1 MELFSLLAKLTLDT
15 KEYEKALS
23 QARTGANIELQDPR
37 LGLDTSEF
45 DEGIRDAENTEVDD
59 PADPELGL
67 DKSDFD
73 STVTTAEG
81 TDVADPTEPELGLD
95 TSEFSSGVSEAEE
108 LGAGF
113 GETMKGVFEDIKG
126 ALAAAGI
133 TTALVGVINFLKQ
146 GINLAKDHGDA
157 IDKQSQKLKVSTK
170 TYQELDYALT
180 LSGASITDMTRAMR
194 TFTEI
199 SGGKTTD
206 DQVAAFEALGISAT
220 DASGKMKS
228 AEQLMEESL
237 YALADYGGADRGIL
251 QEALFGRNS
260 AGLNALLNAGSAA
273 IKDMRQEA
281 NDLGLVMTDEEVKNA
296 AAYMDATT
304 RLEKS
309 IQGLQ
314 ENFAGQILPL
324 LTDAANTTAKIVAF
338 FSGRTGENSLSD
350 EFKETDKAL
359 SKDLASIEGTSSAAM
374 DLVDKLFAMGDAE
387 KLTAEQQA
395 EWKETADWLIK
406 NIPDLSG
413 VIDAD
418 TLSIK
423 GNREEIEKTIK
434 QWEKL
439 AQEKAIAN
447 AKEEKYNAMLEK
459 NADAIDKVATARARE
474 NDATQKQYER
484 ISLANQMLADEKNAD
499 LARNFA
505 AAFGTTEITKDA
517 ENLTQMLD
525 WLHQVGYEF
534 ADTRAFETATDE
546 FNTLNAEAAKAKED
560 AKNYQ
565 TQLDKAQDE
574 YESWL
579 KAINELYGIEEED
592 AKDATGEAERLKRA
606 LDEIPEHKQINISIA
621 QGRPAEFTQAKGN
634 WDVPYDNYPSLLHR
648 GEMVLTASDARRYR
662 EGTRDADM
670 TDLEDRIIKAIQAGM
685 ENAKV
690 STYLNGKDITDE
702 VSRELTQQA
711 SARRFR

>member
-67 DKSDFD
+67 NTTDFD
-73 STVTTAEG
+73 AAVTDAES
-81 TDVADPTEPELGLD
+81 TDVDDPTEPELGLD
-95 TSEFSSGVSEAEE
+95 TSEFQSGVSEAEE

-133 TTALVGVINFLKQ
+133 TGALVGVINFLKQ

-199 SGGKTTD
+199 SGGKATD

-260 AGLNALLNAGSAA
+260 AGLNALLNAGSEG
-273 IKDMRQEA
+273 IKEMRQEA

-309 IQGLQ
+309 LQGLQ
-314 ENFAGQILPL
+314 EAFAADILPL
-324 LTDAANTTAKIVAF
+324 LTSATNEVAKIVALF
-338 FSGRTGENSLSD
+338 NWRTGDNDFSGILERIDEEGADALLSLKQNEAQADSLIDKLADMGSYWTLDDQGKKTWDTLASELIKLFPELDKVIDDNRDAFYENRDAIKANID
-350 EFKETDKAL
+350 EYTKLEQQRILDQNLAQKREAIAKQYAAALDKEVEAELKETEAEGKKVVAFAKLEDYFNTGAGKAYLEYLQGRFGYTGTMDEEMYNQIGSGWISTLL
-359 SKDLASIEGTSSAAM
+359 SESGYRDTETSAALKDWKDTEDQITSLREESEKM
-374 DLVDKLFAMGDAE
+374 TQEADAASETYTKYAE
-387 KLTAEQQA
+387 KLSEKLGVTLTDTEEATKAAAELRDTINQ
-395 EWKETADWLIK
+395 
-406 NIPDLSG
+406 IPDYKR
-413 VIDAD
+413 I
-418 TLSIK
+418 
-423 GNREEIEKTIK
+423 TIM
-434 QWEKL
+434 
-439 AQEKAIAN
+439 
-447 AKEEKYNAMLEK
+447 EEKMGF
-459 NADAIDKVATARARE
+459 
-474 NDATQKQYER
+474 Q
-484 ISLANQMLADEKNAD
+484 
-499 LARNFA
+499 
-505 AAFGTTEITKDA
+505 
-517 ENLTQMLD
+517 
-525 WLHQVGYEF
+525 
-534 ADTRAFETATDE
+534 
-546 FNTLNAEAAKAKED
+546 
-560 AKNYQ
+560 
-565 TQLDKAQDE
+565 
-574 YESWL
+574 
-579 KAINELYGIEEED
+579 
-592 AKDATGEAERLKRA
+592 
-606 LDEIPEHKQINISIA
+606 
-621 QGRPAEFTQAKGN
+621 QAKGN